1 MNLSSERYVDQS
13 SVYVCRNKVIQL
25 QFDRSIQESAFTRYS
40 LRVIDKPAFEAA
52 PMNRRRAWRNRR
64 FSGLVHY
71 LWEMAVEAGAI
82 GASTKKGKLFG
93 SFGEQSVICFPA
105 NTIFNERFIHIGRNT
120 MIGPD
125 CTLSAGMV
133 PGQQCLSDR
142 IVTIGNRCLIGKGT
156 GIVGHFSIEIG
167 DDVWTGHN
175 VYITDQNH
183 GYEDITRPISVQT
196 MPEKSVRI
204 GNGSWLGYGTVVLPG
219 ADIGEH
225 VVIGANSVVTGTI
238 PSFSVAV
245 GSPAKVIRRYE
256 NGVWETVGS

>member
-1 MNLSSERYVDQS
+1 MGNAT
-13 SVYVCRNKVIQL
+13 
-25 QFDRSIQESAFTRYS
+25 QFCSPFKKCPGCRYS
-40 LRVIDKPAFEAA
+40 LRVIDQPAFEAQ
-52 PMNRRRAWRNRR
+52 PLGRWRAWRNRR

-71 LWEMAVEAGAI
+71 LWEMAIESGAI
-82 GASTKKGKLFG
+82 GGSTKKGKLFG

-142 IVTIGNRCLIGKGT
+142 IVTIGNRCLIGKGS

-183 GYEDITRPISVQT
+183 GYEDISRPISVQT
-196 MPEKSVRI
+196 MPEKAVRI

-245 GSPAKVIRRYE
+245 GSPAKVVRRYV
-256 NGVWETVGS
+256 NGAWEPVIS